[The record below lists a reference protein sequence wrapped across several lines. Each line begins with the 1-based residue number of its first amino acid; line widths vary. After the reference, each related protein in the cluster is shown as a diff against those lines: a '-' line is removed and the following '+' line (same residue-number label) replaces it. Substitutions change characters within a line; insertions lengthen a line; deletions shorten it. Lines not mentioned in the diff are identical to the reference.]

1 MDKFANLEALVNV
14 VDGGSFSRAAERLGI
29 GKSVVSRRVGALE
42 RQLGVQLLQ
51 RTTRTLAL
59 TDSGRQFYERA
70 VRILAELEEAEQSVV
85 DASGALRGRLRL
97 AAPLSFG
104 LKHLAAA
111 LDAFLCEHPAIEL
124 DLDLNDREVS
134 LVEEGFDM
142 AVRIGA
148 LQDSTLLARRLGTAR
163 FVTCAGPQYLQ
174 RHGAPAHP
182 DELAGHVGLHYA
194 HDTLRREW
202 QFDDGG
208 REPLVVVPQIRMR
221 ANNGDVLAAAA
232 AAGLGIVNSPSFIVA
247 ALIAEGSL
255 KPILEHYR
263 RPAVG
268 IYALYPPGRLLPRR
282 VQALTDF
289 LAGRFGALP
298 AWDRQIGLGDQ
309 PSDGAR

>member
-1 MDKFANLEALVNV
+1 MDKLASLEALVHV

-29 GKSVVSRRVGALE
+29 AKSVVSRRVGALE

-70 VRILAELEEAEQSVV
+70 LRILAELEEAEQSVV
-85 DASGALRGRLRL
+85 DASAALRGRLRL

-104 LKHLAAA
+104 LRHLSAA
-111 LDAFLCEHPAIEL
+111 LAAFLCEHPAIEL

-142 AVRIGA
+142 AVRIGT

-163 FVTCAGPQYLQ
+163 FVTCASPDYLR
-174 RHGAPAHP
+174 RHGEPGHP
-182 DELAGHVGLHYA
+182 DALAGHIGLHYG
-194 HDTLRREW
+194 HDTLRQEW
-202 QFDDGG
+202 QFSDGD
-208 REPLVVVPQIRMR
+208 RDPLVVLPQIRMQ

-232 AAGLGIVNSPSFIVA
+232 AAGLGIVNTPSFIVA
-247 ALIAEGSL
+247 EQIADGRL
-255 KPILEHYR
+255 LPILKRYR
-263 RPAVG
+263 RPPVG

-282 VQALTDF
+282 LQALTEF
-289 LAGRFGALP
+289 LAGRFGEQP
-298 AWDRQIGLGDQ
+298 AWDRRIGLTDQ
-309 PSDGAR
+309 PSAAGR